1 MERSGPLIL
10 REPIVGKLYVK
21 KQRYHQ
27 PFVAWFLMD
36 GNQEAKR
43 SKQMDDGSLLLFLG
57 RTEKRNGVSAK
68 MFQHEGEIIIV
79 YSESV
84 WDILDE
90 LE

>member
-10 REPIVGKLYVK
+10 REPIVGKLYLK

-43 SKQMDDGSLLLFLG
+43 SAQIDDGSLLLFLG
-57 RTEKRNGVSAK
+57 RSERRNGVSAK

-84 WDILDE
+84 WDILE
-90 LE
+90 EME